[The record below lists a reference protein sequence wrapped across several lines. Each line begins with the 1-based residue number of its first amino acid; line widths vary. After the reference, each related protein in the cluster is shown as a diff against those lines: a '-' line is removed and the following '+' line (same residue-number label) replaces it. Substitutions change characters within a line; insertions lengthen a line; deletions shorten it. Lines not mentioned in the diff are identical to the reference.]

1 MAKGTVKWFNRAKG
15 YGFIEPE
22 GGDKD
27 AFVHI
32 TAVQR
37 AGIETLFEGQEVEFE
52 LITGDG
58 GRQNVDEL
66 VVVN

>member
-1 MAKGTVKWFNRAKG
+1 MSKGTVKWFNRAKG
-15 YGFIEPE
+15 YGFIEQE
-22 GGDKD
+22 EGDKD

-52 LITGDG
+52 LTVGES
-58 GRQNVDEL
+58 GRQNADQL
-66 VVVN
+66 VVIN